1 MLRDLLTHPSLVPFS
16 VVPLGRDS
24 GSRITKLHLIMN
36 TSLKVEMH
44 VFHVCDIPST
54 DRPFEIEMKLLKNC
68 FPFSLRFRAVFES
81 FSVQGRDKGCTGS
94 QRQAIV
100 VPLLEWDWAFPVSI
114 EIFQALF
121 MSKCSFTNSTKH
133 LLNTTSGRKKS
144 SQCPHIQCL
153 C

>member
-1 MLRDLLTHPSLVPFS
+1 
-16 VVPLGRDS
+16 
-24 GSRITKLHLIMN
+24 MN
-36 TSLKVEMH
+36 TSLKVEVH

-68 FPFSLRFRAVFES
+68 FPFSLRFRAVFEP
-81 FSVQGRDKGCTGS
+81 FSVQGRDKGCTGW

-133 LLNTTSGRKKS
+133 LLNTTSRKKEIKPMS
-144 SQCPHIQCL
+144 TYSVSLLINGPFKMGLKNFIWFYSRMYSGIFDWKS
-153 C
+153 